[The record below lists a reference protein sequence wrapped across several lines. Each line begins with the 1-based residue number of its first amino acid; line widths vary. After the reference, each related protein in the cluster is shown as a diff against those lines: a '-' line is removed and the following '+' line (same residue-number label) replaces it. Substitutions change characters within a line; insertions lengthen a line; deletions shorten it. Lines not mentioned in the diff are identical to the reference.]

1 MRMRRSMRTLAA
13 VVASTGCLVAAVFVA
28 PRADGATVTTE
39 QHCVV
44 RVTSHDA
51 DGRMRTTDPT
61 CAATRTDALRKA
73 GVSLAATAEADHP
86 IGVHYDGFGYTGS
99 SLTVVG
105 ADCTGGW
112 LNMPAGWSNRI
123 SSTMHGC
130 PRIRHFDGY
139 NLVSPEQTTLAPGA
153 NLLAMNNRTS
163 SIQYLP

>member
-1 MRMRRSMRTLAA
+1 MRSMRTLATA
-13 VVASTGCLVAAVFVA
+13 VASTGWLFAAGLILA
-28 PRADGATVTTE
+28 PRADGATVTKE

-51 DGRMRTTDPT
+51 DGRLRTTEPT
-61 CAATRTDALRKA
+61 CAATRTDALRQA
-73 GVSLAATAEADHP
+73 GVSLSPAAADHP
-86 IGVHYDGFGYTGS
+86 IGIHYDGYGYTGS

-112 LNMPAGWSNRI
+112 LNTPAGWSNRI